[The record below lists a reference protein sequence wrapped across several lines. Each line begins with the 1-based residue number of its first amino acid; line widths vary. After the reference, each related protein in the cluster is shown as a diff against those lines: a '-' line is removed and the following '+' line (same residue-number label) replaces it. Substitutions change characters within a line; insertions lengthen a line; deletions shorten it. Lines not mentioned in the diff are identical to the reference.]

1 MKHQKT
7 KFLTLSLASL
17 LGALAIGGGTVLAS
31 ADDTSTTPTPVTY
44 SATDVFSATTA
55 TINTAGSYVS
65 FGVKDTEG
73 SVALKQRDLAW
84 KWFTEKGTAS
94 YLNFKLSLA
103 DLNFEEITVSLETAA
118 ATANKDNK
126 AVNTLTFTHEGGVV
140 SVAVN
145 GGNKTALDVAPATD
159 AEKIFAVS
167 INENGTAYGEYNV
180 VINDGADKPV
190 GTFTN
195 VGAAYG
201 EYAAATAT
209 TPLTPFTVSVKLP
222 EKSDDD
228 KSIKESV
235 VRLVELNGQS
245 FAIKNGKIEDNA
257 KPVLVVNDEISSITL
272 GTSFSLDYDVVDV
285 LDKTVDKTM
294 KYVQYNPT
302 VADADVEY
310 KDLTTTTY
318 FYDTVYEKDG
328 GVKTTVYDENNGKEF
343 VSIRFTLADE
353 FYKGDTKAE
362 YELAW
367 YASHTETVGT
377 STKDYIVLDRNA
389 EGASYTFLNAVADED
404 ANHNKLETGKNVL
417 NDPDKIIEAYQKLV
431 TTAAEGLKAG
441 STTNFY
447 LPSMVGYIADNGGY
461 TNLKFT
467 ISYRSTNASSAS
479 TRSSL
484 TSSNLQFPVSKSGD
498 YQFKVFAL
506 DKAGNSMMYYN
517 EDSELV
523 KVSTSNVWD
532 IEEIPYFEF
541 SVPEASLEIKDNA
554 TKDTD
559 RKDSVAVGE
568 TFDDFDLTVLGDSA
582 SSAKL
587 ESKLYRIDVAAFNKA
602 FPTKT
607 LTASNITSITY
618 GAIADEASN
627 GYKTATDYAALYFD
641 ALVSLVAKK
650 VNVDKAALLAANV
663 FVEVEAYNERITE
676 ENAPEEYKKNNVYKW
691 NPEKQSFVAA
701 NENDIYLV
709 LGVYTDAQIPSLK
722 ACGYKVVTVEAEDD
736 VLPGEDNWLKNNVT
750 SVVLFSIAGVMLILI
765 VIVLLVKPSNESL
778 EEVEAKA
785 KAKKEK
791 KEKKAKKQK

>member
-1 MKHQKT
+1 M
-7 KFLTLSLASL
+7 
-17 LGALAIGGGTVLAS
+17 
-31 ADDTSTTPTPVTY
+31 
-44 SATDVFSATTA
+44 
-55 TINTAGSYVS
+55 
-65 FGVKDTEG
+65 
-73 SVALKQRDLAW
+73 
-84 KWFTEKGTAS
+84 
-94 YLNFKLSLA
+94 
-103 DLNFEEITVSLETAA
+103 
-118 ATANKDNK
+118 
-126 AVNTLTFTHEGGVV
+126 
-140 SVAVN
+140 
-145 GGNKTALDVAPATD
+145 
-159 AEKIFAVS
+159 
-167 INENGTAYGEYNV
+167 
-180 VINDGADKPV
+180 
-190 GTFTN
+190 
-195 VGAAYG
+195 
-201 EYAAATAT
+201 
-209 TPLTPFTVSVKLP
+209 
-222 EKSDDD
+222 
-228 KSIKESV
+228 
-235 VRLVELNGQS
+235 
-245 FAIKNGKIEDNA
+245 
-257 KPVLVVNDEISSITL
+257 
-272 GTSFSLDYDVVDV
+272 
-285 LDKTVDKTM
+285 
-294 KYVQYNPT
+294 
-302 VADADVEY
+302 
-310 KDLTTTTY
+310 
-318 FYDTVYEKDG
+318 
-328 GVKTTVYDENNGKEF
+328 
-343 VSIRFTLADE
+343 
-353 FYKGDTKAE
+353 
-362 YELAW
+362 
-367 YASHTETVGT
+367 
-377 STKDYIVLDRNA
+377 
-389 EGASYTFLNAVADED
+389 NAVADED

-417 NDPDKIIEAYQKLV
+417 NDPDKIIEAYQGFV
-431 TTAAEGLKAG
+431 TTAAKGLKAG

-517 EDSELV
+517 EDGELV

-532 IEEIPYFEF
+532 IKEIPYFEF

-602 FPTKT
+602 FPNKT
-607 LTASNITSITY
+607 LTASSITSITY

-627 GYKTATDYAALYFD
+627 GYKTATDYSALYFD

-650 VNVDKAALLAANV
+650 VNVDKAELLAANV

>member
-17 LGALAIGGGTVLAS
+17 LGALAIGGGTVLAAAEDS
-31 ADDTSTTPTPVTY
+31 STASTPATY

-55 TINTAGSYVS
+55 TIDTAGSYVS
-65 FGVKDTEG
+65 FGVKEAEG
-73 SVALKQRDLAW
+73 SVTLKQRDLAW

-94 YLNFKLSLA
+94 YLNFKLSFA
-103 DLNFEEITVSLETAA
+103 DLNFEEITVTLETAA
-118 ATANKDNK
+118 ATANEDNK

-145 GGNKTALDVAPATD
+145 GGDKTALDVAPATD
-159 AEKIFAVS
+159 AEKTFTVS

-180 VINDGADKPV
+180 VINDGADKTV
-190 GTFTN
+190 GKFEN

-201 EYAAATAT
+201 EYAAATAA

-222 EKSDDD
+222 KATGDDD
-228 KSIKESV
+228 KSVKESV

-294 KYVQYNPT
+294 KYAQYNPT

-310 KDLTTTTY
+310 KDLTSTTY

-328 GVKTTVYDENNGKEF
+328 GVKTTVYDENDGKEF
-343 VSIRFTLADE
+343 VTIRFTLSDE

-362 YELAW
+362 YELSW

-377 STKDYIVLDRNA
+377 SSKDYIVLDRNT

-404 ANHNKLETGKNVL
+404 DSGNKLETGKNVL
-417 NDPDKIIEAYQKLV
+417 NDPDKIIEAYQALV

-447 LPSMVGYIADNGGY
+447 LPSMVGYITDNGGY

-484 TSSNLQFPVSKSGD
+484 TSANLQFPVSKSGD

-517 EDSELV
+517 EDGELV

-532 IEEIPYFEF
+532 IKEIPYFEF

-587 ESKLYRIDVAAFNKA
+587 ESKLYRIDIAAFNKA

-607 LTASNITSITY
+607 LTASTITSITY
-618 GAIADEASN
+618 GAIADEASD

-641 ALVSLVAKK
+641 ALVSLVADK
-650 VNVDKAALLAANV
+650 VKVDKAELLAAKV

-701 NENDIYLV
+701 NENDVYLV

-736 VLPGEDNWLKNNVT
+736 VLPGEDNWLENNVT

-785 KAKKEK
+785 EAK